1 VWLRDVVEEELE
13 GVITRARVAIV
24 LSATHLW
31 VNDASYGET
40 NPQCGAAGD
49 VAAKTGGVFSF
60 APAQLTAKTTTVSQ
74 VLAFSNITGR
84 RPGFGGVFVEND
96 Q

>member
-1 VWLRDVVEEELE
+1 LRLRLCP
-13 GVITRARVAIV
+13 GGLYAT
-24 LSATHLW
+24 ATHLW

-49 VAAKTGGVFSF
+49 VACKTGGVFSF
-60 APAQLTAKTTTVSQ
+60 TPVQLTAKTITVSQ

-84 RPGFGGVFVEND
+84 PGFGCVFVEND

>member
-1 VWLRDVVEEELE
+1 LRLRLCP
-13 GVITRARVAIV
+13 GGLYAA
-24 LSATHLW
+24 ATHLW

-40 NPQCGAAGD
+40 NSQCGAAGD
-49 VAAKTGGVFSF
+49 VAGKTGGVFSF
-60 APAQLTAKTTTVSQ
+60 TPVQQLTAKTITVSQ

-84 RPGFGGVFVEND
+84 PGFGGVFVEND